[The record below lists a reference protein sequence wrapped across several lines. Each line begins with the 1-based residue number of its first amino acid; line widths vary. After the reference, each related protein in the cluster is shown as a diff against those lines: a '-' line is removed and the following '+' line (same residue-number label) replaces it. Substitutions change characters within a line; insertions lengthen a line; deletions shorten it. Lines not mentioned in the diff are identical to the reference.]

1 MECFMIDESNDI
13 YDYLRKIVVI
23 LNENIVYL
31 FKSLSNINEILVENK
46 KKENE
51 LEWRLHRLE
60 SILIIK
66 EE

>member
-1 MECFMIDESNDI
+1 MIDESNDI

-31 FKSLSNINEILVENK
+31 FNSLSNINEILVENK

>member
-1 MECFMIDESNDI
+1 MIDESNDI
-13 YDYLRKIVVI
+13 YVYLRKIVEI
-23 LNENIVYL
+23 LNENIVNL
-31 FKSLSNINEILVENK
+31 FNSLGKINEILVENK

>member
-13 YDYLRKIVVI
+13 YVYLRKIVEI
-23 LNENIVYL
+23 LNENIVNL
-31 FKSLSNINEILVENK
+31 FNSLGKINEILVENK

>member
-1 MECFMIDESNDI
+1 MIDESNDI
-13 YDYLRKIVVI
+13 YVYLRKIVQI

-31 FKSLSNINEILVENK
+31 FNSLGKINEILVENK